1 MEKKQ
6 TRDVSE
12 TELAEMLENMPDN
25 VVVQVVFN
33 EEADDER
40 G

>member
-1 MEKKQ
+1 MEEKQ
-6 TRDVSE
+6 TREVSE
-12 TELAEMLENMPDN
+12 KELAEMLENMPDN

>member
-1 MEKKQ
+1 MEEKQ
-6 TRDVSE
+6 IRDVSE
-12 TELAEMLENMPDN
+12 KELAVLLENMPDN
-25 VVVQVVFN
+25 VVIQVVFN